1 MITQTRRRTSL
12 VVVALLMSIFVT
24 VIVAG
29 RTATSAAAIGACPA
43 GATLNVVA
51 HEDDDILFQSPDLL
65 HTVQSGRCVRTVY
78 FTAGDNGE
86 SRTYWSGREIGVQA
100 AYASMA
106 GVANSWTISDA
117 GVAGHPI
124 TLMTLNGSPGISL
137 MFLRLPDGNID
148 GSGFSGTGFESLQ
161 KMYTG
166 AITTIHAVDGTSSY
180 TKAGLLSTLLGFMT
194 SFQPDSINTLDYVG
208 SYGDGDHSDHHTVA
222 YLTQQAQLQYATPHG
237 FAGYQGYGIASKASN
252 VSGSDL
258 TTKTNTFFGYAQFD
272 ANTCSTVAA
281 CASRPEGSWF
291 SRQYTVG
298 TPTPPTTTQPPT
310 GTNVAGAAT
319 VTASSE
325 NAADGQTAVKAVD
338 GVVDGYP
345 GDYSREWATKAGKA
359 GSWLQLSWPGPV
371 TLGSVVLF
379 DRPNTSDQVTA
390 GTLTFSDGSTV
401 AVPALDNAGAGVT
414 VTFPARS
421 TTSLRFTVTGV
432 SASTGNVGLAELQ
445 AWQSA

>member
-1 MITQTRRRTSL
+1 L
-12 VVVALLMSIFVT
+12 AAVAVLMSIFVT
-24 VIVAG
+24 VVVAG
-29 RTATSAAAIGACPA
+29 RTATSAAATGNCPA
-43 GATLNVVA
+43 GSTLNVVA

-86 SRTYWSGREIGVQA
+86 SQAYWSGRETGVQS

-106 GVANSWTISDA
+106 GVANSWTTTDA

-124 TLMTLNGSPGISL
+124 ALMTLNGSPGISL
-137 MFLRLPDGNID
+137 MFMRLPDGNMD
-148 GSGFSGTGFESLQ
+148 GSGFPGTGFESLQ
-161 KMYTG
+161 KLFTG
-166 AITTIHAVDGTSSY
+166 TIATIHTVDGTSSY
-180 TKAGLLSTLLGFMT
+180 SKASLESTLLGLMN

-222 YLTQQAQLQYATPHG
+222 YLTQQAQAQYATPHG
-237 FAGYQGYGIASKASN
+237 FAGYQGYGIASKVSN
-252 VSGSDL
+252 VSGTDL
-258 TTKTNTFFGYAQFD
+258 TAKTSTFFDYAQFD
-272 ANTCSTVAA
+272 ANTCATAAA
-281 CASRPEGSWF
+281 CAARPEGSWF

-298 TPTPPTTTQPPT
+298 TPIPPPTTTTPPPA
-310 GTNVAGAAT
+310 GSNVARAAT

-345 GDYSREWATKAGKA
+345 GDYTKEWATRAGKA
-359 GSWLQLSWPGPV
+359 GSWLQLTWPSPV
-371 TLGSVVLF
+371 TVGSVVLF

-401 AVPALDNAGAGVT
+401 AVPALNNAGAGVT
-414 VTFPARS
+414 VTFASRS

-445 AWQSA
+445 AWQPV